1 MNYCELTATITA
13 IAIAI
18 AKDIPDDDELG
29 MLSTMLTQLADTL
42 ATIATHRSLY
52 QSNDSEAQE
61 VIPNI

>member
-18 AKDIPDDDELG
+18 AKDIPDNDELG
-29 MLSTMLTQLADTL
+29 MLSAMLTQLSDTL
-42 ATIATHRSLY
+42 ATIATHRSLC

>member
-29 MLSTMLTQLADTL
+29 MLAAMLTQLADTL
-42 ATIATHRSLY
+42 ETIAAHRSLC
-52 QSNDSEAQE
+52 QGNETGE
-61 VIPNI
+61 VFPNI